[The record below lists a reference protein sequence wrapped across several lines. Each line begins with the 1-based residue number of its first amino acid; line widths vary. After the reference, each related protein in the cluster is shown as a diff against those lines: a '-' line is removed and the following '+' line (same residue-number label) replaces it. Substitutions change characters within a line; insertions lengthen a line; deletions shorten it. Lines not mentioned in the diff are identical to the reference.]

1 MDSLSVSSQ
10 PPKDQ
15 NFAQINT
22 GPPFNLTIPPLD
34 ITLSQYYTIVGPLL
48 LYLFWPAV
56 CEHINIPSPF
66 TENGKYIRYFSLRV
80 EESLGV

>member
-15 NFAQINT
+15 KFAQINT

-34 ITLSQYYTIVGPLL
+34 ITLLQYYTIVGPLL

-56 CEHINIPSPF
+56 WA
-66 TENGKYIRYFSLRV
+66 GLAVLKVR
-80 EESLGV
+80 